1 MPPRTRRDTGD
12 RRNSDDSN
20 PLSRATPNPYAL
32 NQDSNP
38 TNAASHH
45 GAASSNYPGYT
56 QPWSGP
62 TLHSSTQLQRYA
74 VQYPSGRACG
84 YGVWHDASYPVPF
97 ASTISTTDH
106 EASRANAAV
115 TYNSRITASTDINDP
130 TTSGFQQNVVVRYGP
145 TPGIADNDGCV
156 HGTATTNAQA
166 YGPAA
171 EAPNSSEGLKAIARR
186 YILDPDTNVDDV
198 HMKPSAC
205 GRLKVT
211 ITLEVADDA

>member
-1 MPPRTRRDTGD
+1 MELHLQITPAIHNHGVGLLCIRVLSYSAMQCSIPAVGLAATVYGMMRHTLFRL
-12 RRNSDDSN
+12 
-20 PLSRATPNPYAL
+20 PLQLRAFSFPKVFTKTKL
-32 NQDSNP
+32 I
-38 TNAASHH
+38 
-45 GAASSNYPGYT
+45 
-56 QPWSGP
+56 
-62 TLHSSTQLQRYA
+62 LQ
-74 VQYPSGRACG
+74 
-84 YGVWHDASYPVPF
+84 
-97 ASTISTTDH
+97 STTDH